1 MCYIVTNE
9 THSSQMLHCEAQRW
23 NNTCTK
29 EIEEITSSEAKSLN
43 KSINEIKMVLKT
55 FPEQQWRQ
63 EIIQI
68 KGKKPKYMYIFNE
81 LFSSWKLYSIN
92 G

>member
-1 MCYIVTNE
+1 
-9 THSSQMLHCEAQRW
+9 MLHCEAQRW

-68 KGKKPKYMYIFNE
+68 KGKKP
-81 LFSSWKLYSIN
+81 
-92 G
+92 

>member
-23 NNTCTK
+23 NNTCAK

-68 KGKKPKYMYIFNE
+68 KGKKP
-81 LFSSWKLYSIN
+81 
-92 G
+92 